1 MHHLLRAAL
10 PAGLALTLA
19 TLTACVEDG
28 QTTIEPPD
36 AGSADA
42 GPVDTGPLDAV
53 QPDAV
58 QPDAAQPDVGASD
71 AAPPDSACS
80 FTADDLDPLPE
91 PPRHTPRWAFEPW
104 ISKDI
109 SDRADTLA
117 FVQGF
122 RERDIPVG
130 VVVLDSPWETHYNT
144 FVPSPERYGDF
155 EDLVAGLRAD
165 GVRTVL
171 WITQM
176 INQTGLDFEIGGDRY
191 RGPSPNLAEAEACGF
206 LVEDG
211 RQFTW
216 WKGLGAGI
224 DFFDPLAMAWWHQQQ
239 NRVLDAGIAGWK
251 LDFGEEYIKVDPVE
265 TAVGPVPHQ
274 QYSEAY
280 YRDFLA
286 YGVQRNGVDEFVTM
300 VRPYD
305 KSYEHEGRF
314 FARPEHT
321 PVGWVGDNRRSWEG
335 LIDALD
341 HLFRS
346 AAAGYVVIGSDIGG
360 YLDFEDVGAIPGPAV
375 PFEWEVFARWTAQ
388 GALTPF
394 MQLHGR
400 ANLTPWNMP
409 AEDGDTVAIYR
420 DWSWLHQALIPF
432 WYSLAEQAY
441 RGEGGPIMRPIG
453 NGIDDWTDDWRYML
467 GEAFLVAPL
476 FAPGGARDVALPAG
490 YDWYDWW
497 APAADA
503 LPGGQTVRDTHGADD
518 FGRIP
523 LYVREGALVPLNVV
537 NDVNGLGQRA
547 SEGHLTLLAYPGD
560 VESAFTLIDDD
571 ERPTRITAI
580 LGDGGATVA
589 LERTLRPV
597 LVRVKW
603 HGAPIR
609 RVTVGEAE
617 APVQPGFAALA
628 ALDGPG
634 WWAEE
639 ETRSVWIRL
648 PAGDTP
654 VSAVL
659 DTAR

>member
-1 MHHLLRAAL
+1 MLLARAIRPLL
-10 PAGLALTLA
+10 PLSLLLAA
-19 TLTACVEDG
+19 TACDDG
-28 QTTIEPPD
+28 SATPDAAIDPALDAAPPD
-36 AGSADA
+36 AA
-42 GPVDTGPLDAV
+42 
-53 QPDAV
+53 
-58 QPDAAQPDVGASD
+58 QPDAAQPDAVSDMIVD
-71 AAPPDSACS
+71 AAPPIDAGCT
-80 FTADDLDPLPE
+80 FTADELDPPPE

-109 SDRADTLA
+109 SDREDTLA
-117 FVQGF
+117 FVAGF

-144 FVPSPERYGDF
+144 FVPNPERYGDF
-155 EDLVAGLRAD
+155 EDLVATLRAD

-171 WITQM
+171 WMTPM
-176 INQTGLDFEIGGDRY
+176 INRTGLDFEVGGDRY
-191 RGPSPNLAEAEACGF
+191 AGPSPNLAEAEACGF

-211 RQFTW
+211 FQFPW
-216 WKGLGAGI
+216 WKGLGAGV
-224 DFFDPLAMAWWHQQQ
+224 DFFDPLAMAWWHAQQ

-251 LDFGEEYIKVDPVE
+251 LDFGEEYIKRDPIE
-265 TAVGPVPHQ
+265 TAAGPVPHQ

-305 KSYEHEGRF
+305 ESYEHAGRF
-314 FARPEHT
+314 FARPEHA
-321 PVGWVGDNRRSWEG
+321 PVGWVGDNRRNWAG

-360 YLDFEDVGAIPGPAV
+360 YLDFEDVGAIPGPPVA
-375 PFEWEVFARWTAQ
+375 FDWEVFARWMAM

-432 WYSLAEQAY
+432 WYSLAELAH
-441 RGEGGPIMRPIG
+441 RGEGDPIMRPIG
-453 NGIDDWTDDWRYML
+453 DGIDDWTDDWRYML
-467 GEAFLVAPL
+467 GEALLVAPL

-490 YDWYDWW
+490 HDWYDWW
-497 APAADA
+497 DPTGDA
-503 LPGGQTVRDTHGADD
+503 LAGGQTVRDTHGVDD
-518 FGRIP
+518 PGRIP
-523 LYVREGALVPLNVV
+523 LYVREGALIPLNVV

-547 SEGHLTLLAYPGD
+547 SAGHLTLLAYPGA
-560 VESAFTLIDDD
+560 VESAFTLIDED
-571 ERPTRITAI
+571 EQPTRITAI
-580 LGDGGATVA
+580 LGDGGATVS
-589 LERTLRPV
+589 LDRTLRPA

-603 HGAPIR
+603 HGDAIA

-634 WWAEE
+634 WWVEDA
-639 ETRSVWIRL
+639 TRSVWIRL
-648 PAGDTP
+648 PAGDAP
-654 VSAVL
+654 IAAVL
-659 DTAR
+659 DTGR